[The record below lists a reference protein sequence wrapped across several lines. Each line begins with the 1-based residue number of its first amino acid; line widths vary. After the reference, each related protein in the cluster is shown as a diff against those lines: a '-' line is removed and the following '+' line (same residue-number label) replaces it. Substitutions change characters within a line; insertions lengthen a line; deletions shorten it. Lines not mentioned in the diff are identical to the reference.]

1 MPLKLFMPA
10 LSPTMEEG
18 NLTKWLI
25 KEGDVIK
32 SGDVIAEIETDKATM
47 EFESIDDG
55 VLGKILIP
63 SGTENVRVN
72 TVIAIVL
79 IDGETEEDL
88 IDHNN
93 DLDKDTL
100 ETKSVDED
108 IINDSI
114 SPIDFDEEN
123 KASNLTDVKESK
135 NLQIETANIK
145 KTHQGKVIIS
155 PLAKRL
161 AAEGNIDYSNI
172 IGSGPNG
179 RIVKRDIESSSI
191 VLNNHIDRTKSN
203 EFIPNNTKDYY
214 ITGKYDVVPLTKMR
228 EIISNRL
235 TKTISEIP
243 QYSLNIDCSVSN
255 LNETRKRINREKIQD
270 GVKLSINDFIIKA
283 SSKCLLEVPE
293 VNSSWAGDC
302 ILKHHSSDIGFA
314 VAVEGGLITPIIRNV
329 NIKGLK
335 EISLESKELIIKAKE
350 RKLSPTEYEGGNF
363 SISNLG
369 SYGIKSFNSI
379 INQPQSS
386 ILSIGIAEDRPVV
399 IDGALAIDMIMTVTM
414 TSDHRV
420 IDGAVAAKF
429 ISYFKKLIED
439 PSLLLL

>member
-214 ITGKYDVVPLTKMR
+214 ITGKYDVVQLTKMR

-399 IDGALAIDMIMTVTM
+399 IDGALAIDMIKTVTM

>member
-214 ITGKYDVVPLTKMR
+214 ITGKYDVVQLTKMR

>member
-18 NLTKWLI
+18 NLTKWLK

-47 EFESIDDG
+47 EFECIDDG
-55 VLGKILIP
+55 ILGKILIP

-88 IDHNN
+88 IDYSN

-100 ETKSVDED
+100 ETNAVDED
-108 IINDSI
+108 IIDDSI

-123 KASNLTDVKESK
+123 KASNLSDVKDNK

-145 KTHQGKVIIS
+145 KTQQGKIIIS

-161 AAEGNIDYSNI
+161 ATEGNIDYSNI
-172 IGSGPNG
+172 TGSGPNG
-179 RIVKRDIESSSI
+179 RIVKRDIESSNI
-191 VLNNHIDRTKSN
+191 VLNNHIDTTKSN

-283 SSKCLLEVPE
+283 SSQCLLEVPE

-420 IDGAVAAKF
+420 IDGAIAAKF